1 MLWCYSMMRP
11 RLLRRWLSGVVF
23 LAVLSITLSAAG
35 QASPF
40 RITHS
45 IDRGTQAQ
53 VTVTGRVFNEARAD
67 AIDVYVTAEA
77 LDGGGKI
84 LASEV
89 SYVGTVNAG
98 ASTVFVIK
106 VPSARTAATSR
117 VIVTSFRFGYASQ
130 S

>member
-11 RLLRRWLSGVVF
+11 RLLPRWLSGVVF
-23 LAVLSITLSAAG
+23 LAVLFVTLPAAG
-35 QASPF
+35 QATPF

-45 IDRGTQAQ
+45 IDKGAQAQ
-53 VTVTGRVFNEARAD
+53 VTVTGRIFNEARAD

-84 LASEV
+84 LASGV
-89 SYVGTVNAG
+89 SYVGTISSG
-98 ASTVFVIK
+98 GSTVFVIK
-106 VPSARTAATSR
+106 VPSARTASSFR
-117 VIVTSFRFGYASQ
+117 VLVTSFRFGYANQ